1 MYAITTADEK
11 SINKTA
17 QRFFVSQPAISDAIR
32 DLEDEIGITIFE
44 RSNRGVTT
52 TTEGADFIVY
62 ARQVVAQYDLL
73 KERYIDKEQKKRFGV
88 SAQHY
93 TFAVKSYIELIENHD
108 PEKYEF
114 SIYEGKTSEVIN
126 DVRTFKSE
134 IGIIHLD
141 EYNHNFLL
149 KYLRVNNLEY
159 QKLFDCKVFVYLST
173 EHPLADKKRLTCHD
187 LEPYPCLTFNQGE
200 ENPIYLAE
208 EPVSMF
214 ERRKIIKV
222 NDRGTML
229 NMMISRFDDRAKNE
243 GIEKIKTIGDAY
255 MAACGLTEEAENG
268 GAAKMVRFA
277 QGLIED
283 VNAFN
288 KEYKVNVQIRL
299 GINTGNLV
307 AGVIGK
313 TKFIYDIWGDTVNV
327 ASRMESTGEP
337 MKIHVSEE
345 TYEQT
350 KEKFVYGNSIDIEV
364 KGKGLMKTYFL

>member
-1 MYAITTADEK
+1 MTLQQLMYAITTADEK

-17 QRFFVSQPAISDAIR
+17 QRFYVSQPAISDAIR

-141 EYNHNFLL
+141 EYNHNFLM

-159 QKLFDCKVFVYLST
+159 KKLFDCKVFVYLSSD
-173 EHPLADKKRLTCHD
+173 HPLADKKKLTSRD

-214 ERRKIIKV
+214 EKRKIIKV

-229 NMMISRFDDRAKNE
+229 NMMVGLNGYTLCSGIICEELNGTGYKAIPYESREKTSVIYVTRAGSTLSELGQEYIDNL
-243 GIEKIKTIGDAY
+243 
-255 MAACGLTEEAENG
+255 MS
-268 GAAKMVRFA
+268 FA
-277 QGLIED
+277 D
-283 VNAFN
+283 
-288 KEYKVNVQIRL
+288 
-299 GINTGNLV
+299 NT
-307 AGVIGK
+307 
-313 TKFIYDIWGDTVNV
+313 
-327 ASRMESTGEP
+327 
-337 MKIHVSEE
+337 
-345 TYEQT
+345 
-350 KEKFVYGNSIDIEV
+350 
-364 KGKGLMKTYFL
+364 

>member
-1 MYAITTADEK
+1 MTLQQLMYAITTADEK

-17 QRFFVSQPAISDAIR
+17 QRFYVSQPAISDAIR

-126 DVRTFKSE
+126 DVRTFRSE

-141 EYNHNFLL
+141 EYNHNFLM

-159 QKLFDCKVFVYLST
+159 KKLFDCKVFVYLSSD
-173 EHPLADKKRLTCHD
+173 HPLADKKKLTSRD

-214 ERRKIIKV
+214 EKRKIIKV

-229 NMMISRFDDRAKNE
+229 NMMVGLNGYTLCSGIICEELNGTGYKAIPYESREKTSVIYVTRAGSTLSELGQEYIDNL
-243 GIEKIKTIGDAY
+243 
-255 MAACGLTEEAENG
+255 MS
-268 GAAKMVRFA
+268 FA
-277 QGLIED
+277 D
-283 VNAFN
+283 
-288 KEYKVNVQIRL
+288 
-299 GINTGNLV
+299 NT
-307 AGVIGK
+307 
-313 TKFIYDIWGDTVNV
+313 
-327 ASRMESTGEP
+327 
-337 MKIHVSEE
+337 
-345 TYEQT
+345 
-350 KEKFVYGNSIDIEV
+350 
-364 KGKGLMKTYFL
+364 

>member
-1 MYAITTADEK
+1 MTLQQLMYAITTADEK
-11 SINKTA
+11 SINKSA
-17 QRFFVSQPAISDAIR
+17 QRFYVSQPAISDAIR

-141 EYNHNFLL
+141 EYNHNFLM

-159 QKLFDCKVFVYLST
+159 KKLFDCKVFVYLSSD
-173 EHPLADKKRLTCHD
+173 HPLASKKKLTSRD

-214 ERRKIIKV
+214 EKRKIIKV

-229 NMMISRFDDRAKNE
+229 NMMVGLNGYTLCSGIICEELNGTGYKAIPYESREKTSVIYVTRAGSTLSELGQEYIDNL
-243 GIEKIKTIGDAY
+243 
-255 MAACGLTEEAENG
+255 MS
-268 GAAKMVRFA
+268 FA
-277 QGLIED
+277 D
-283 VNAFN
+283 
-288 KEYKVNVQIRL
+288 
-299 GINTGNLV
+299 NT
-307 AGVIGK
+307 
-313 TKFIYDIWGDTVNV
+313 
-327 ASRMESTGEP
+327 
-337 MKIHVSEE
+337 
-345 TYEQT
+345 
-350 KEKFVYGNSIDIEV
+350 
-364 KGKGLMKTYFL
+364 

>member
-1 MYAITTADEK
+1 MTLQQLMYAITTADEK
-11 SINKTA
+11 SINKSA
-17 QRFFVSQPAISDAIR
+17 QRFYVSQPAISDAIR

-141 EYNHNFLL
+141 EYNHNFLM
-149 KYLRVNNLEY
+149 KYLRVNNLDY
-159 QKLFDCKVFVYLST
+159 KKLFDCKVFVYLSSD
-173 EHPLADKKRLTCHD
+173 HPLADKKKLTSRD

-214 ERRKIIKV
+214 EKRKIIKV

-229 NMMISRFDDRAKNE
+229 NMMVGLNGYTLCSGIICEELNGTGYKAIPYESR
-243 GIEKIKTIGDAY
+243 EKTS
-255 MAACGLTEEAENG
+255 
-268 GAAKMVRFA
+268 
-277 QGLIED
+277 
-283 VNAFN
+283 
-288 KEYKVNVQIRL
+288 
-299 GINTGNLV
+299 
-307 AGVIGK
+307 VIYV
-313 TKFIYDIWGDTVNV
+313 T
-327 ASRMESTGEP
+327 RMGSTLKRVFFHNRVTP
-337 MKIHVSEE
+337 
-345 TYEQT
+345 
-350 KEKFVYGNSIDIEV
+350 
-364 KGKGLMKTYFL
+364 

>member
-1 MYAITTADEK
+1 MTLQQLMYAITTADEK

-17 QRFFVSQPAISDAIR
+17 QRFYVSQPAISDAIR

-141 EYNHNFLL
+141 EYNHNFLM

-159 QKLFDCKVFVYLST
+159 KKLFDCKVFVYLSSD
-173 EHPLADKKRLTCHD
+173 HPLASLKKVTSHD

-214 ERRKIIKV
+214 EKRKIIKV

-229 NMMISRFDDRAKNE
+229 NMMVGLNGYTLCSGIICEELNGTGYKAIPYESREKTSVIYVTRAGSTLSELGQEYIDNL
-243 GIEKIKTIGDAY
+243 
-255 MAACGLTEEAENG
+255 MS
-268 GAAKMVRFA
+268 FA
-277 QGLIED
+277 D
-283 VNAFN
+283 
-288 KEYKVNVQIRL
+288 
-299 GINTGNLV
+299 NT
-307 AGVIGK
+307 
-313 TKFIYDIWGDTVNV
+313 
-327 ASRMESTGEP
+327 
-337 MKIHVSEE
+337 
-345 TYEQT
+345 
-350 KEKFVYGNSIDIEV
+350 
-364 KGKGLMKTYFL
+364 

>member
-1 MYAITTADEK
+1 MTLQQLMYAITTADEK

-17 QRFFVSQPAISDAIR
+17 QRFYVSQPAISDAIR

-141 EYNHNFLL
+141 EYNHNFLM

-159 QKLFDCKVFVYLST
+159 KKLFDCKVFVYLSSD
-173 EHPLADKKRLTCHD
+173 HPLASKKKLTSRD

-214 ERRKIIKV
+214 EKRKIIKV

-229 NMMISRFDDRAKNE
+229 NMMVGLNGYTLCSGIICEELNGTGYKAIPYESREKTSVIYVTRAGSTLSELGQEYIDNL
-243 GIEKIKTIGDAY
+243 
-255 MAACGLTEEAENG
+255 MS
-268 GAAKMVRFA
+268 FA
-277 QGLIED
+277 D
-283 VNAFN
+283 
-288 KEYKVNVQIRL
+288 
-299 GINTGNLV
+299 NT
-307 AGVIGK
+307 
-313 TKFIYDIWGDTVNV
+313 
-327 ASRMESTGEP
+327 
-337 MKIHVSEE
+337 
-345 TYEQT
+345 
-350 KEKFVYGNSIDIEV
+350 
-364 KGKGLMKTYFL
+364 

>member
-1 MYAITTADEK
+1 MTLQQLMYAITTADEK
-11 SINKTA
+11 SINKSA
-17 QRFFVSQPAISDAIR
+17 QRFYVSQPAISDAIR

-141 EYNHNFLL
+141 EYNHNFLM
-149 KYLRVNNLEY
+149 KYLRVNNLDY
-159 QKLFDCKVFVYLST
+159 KKLFDCKVFVYLSSD
-173 EHPLADKKRLTCHD
+173 HPLADKKKLTSRD

-214 ERRKIIKV
+214 EKRKIIKV

-229 NMMISRFDDRAKNE
+229 NMMVGLKGYTLCSGIICEELNGTGYKAIPYESREKTSVIYVTRAGSTLSELGQEYIDNL
-243 GIEKIKTIGDAY
+243 
-255 MAACGLTEEAENG
+255 MS
-268 GAAKMVRFA
+268 FA
-277 QGLIED
+277 D
-283 VNAFN
+283 
-288 KEYKVNVQIRL
+288 
-299 GINTGNLV
+299 NT
-307 AGVIGK
+307 
-313 TKFIYDIWGDTVNV
+313 
-327 ASRMESTGEP
+327 
-337 MKIHVSEE
+337 
-345 TYEQT
+345 
-350 KEKFVYGNSIDIEV
+350 
-364 KGKGLMKTYFL
+364 

>member
-1 MYAITTADEK
+1 MTLQQLMYAITTADEK

-17 QRFFVSQPAISDAIR
+17 QRFYVSQPAISDAIR

-141 EYNHNFLL
+141 EYNHNFLM

-159 QKLFDCKVFVYLST
+159 KKLFDCKVFVYLSSD
-173 EHPLADKKRLTCHD
+173 HPLADKKKLTSRD

-214 ERRKIIKV
+214 EKRKIIKV

-229 NMMISRFDDRAKNE
+229 NMMVGLKGYTLCSGIICEELNGTGYKAIPYESREKTSVIYVTRAGSTLSELGQEYIDNLMSFADD
-243 GIEKIKTIGDAY
+243 T
-255 MAACGLTEEAENG
+255 
-268 GAAKMVRFA
+268 
-277 QGLIED
+277 
-283 VNAFN
+283 
-288 KEYKVNVQIRL
+288 
-299 GINTGNLV
+299 
-307 AGVIGK
+307 
-313 TKFIYDIWGDTVNV
+313 
-327 ASRMESTGEP
+327 
-337 MKIHVSEE
+337 
-345 TYEQT
+345 
-350 KEKFVYGNSIDIEV
+350 
-364 KGKGLMKTYFL
+364 

>member
-1 MYAITTADEK
+1 MTLQQLMYAITTADEK

-126 DVRTFKSE
+126 DVRTFRSE

-159 QKLFDCKVFVYLST
+159 QKLFDCKVFVYLSS
-173 EHPLADKKRLTCHD
+173 EHPLANKKKLTNHD

-229 NMMISRFDDRAKNE
+229 NMMVGLNGYTICSGVINEELNGPNIIAKPLKVDDYMQ
-243 GIEKIKTIGDAY
+243 IGY
-255 MAACGLTEEAENG
+255 ILPERIHPSFLTEEYI
-268 GAAKMVRFA
+268 KI
-277 QGLIED
+277 LK
-283 VNAFN
+283 AFS
-288 KEYKVNVQIRL
+288 
-299 GINTGNLV
+299 
-307 AGVIGK
+307 A
-313 TKFIYDIWGDTVNV
+313 
-327 ASRMESTGEP
+327 
-337 MKIHVSEE
+337 
-345 TYEQT
+345 
-350 KEKFVYGNSIDIEV
+350 
-364 KGKGLMKTYFL
+364 

>member
-1 MYAITTADEK
+1 M
-11 SINKTA
+11 
-17 QRFFVSQPAISDAIR
+17 Q
-32 DLEDEIGITIFE
+32 
-44 RSNRGVTT
+44 SNP
-52 TTEGADFIVY
+52 I
-62 ARQVVAQYDLL
+62 L
-73 KERYIDKEQKKRFGV
+73 
-88 SAQHY
+88 
-93 TFAVKSYIELIENHD
+93 ELIENQD

-173 EHPLADKKRLTCHD
+173 EHPLADKKRLTSHD

-229 NMMISRFDDRAKNE
+229 NMMIGLNGYTLCSGIICEELNGSGYKAIPYESREKTSVIYVTRA
-243 GIEKIKTIGDAY
+243 GST
-255 MAACGLTEEAENG
+255 LS
-268 GAAKMVRFA
+268 
-277 QGLIED
+277 
-283 VNAFN
+283 
-288 KEYKVNVQIRL
+288 RL
-299 GINTGNLV
+299 GQEYIDNLK
-307 AGVIGK
+307 AFASK
-313 TKFIYDIWGDTVNV
+313 T
-327 ASRMESTGEP
+327 
-337 MKIHVSEE
+337 
-345 TYEQT
+345 
-350 KEKFVYGNSIDIEV
+350 
-364 KGKGLMKTYFL
+364 

>member
-1 MYAITTADEK
+1 MTLQQLMYAITTADEK

-17 QRFFVSQPAISDAIR
+17 QRFFVSQPAISDSIK
-32 DLEDEIGITIFE
+32 DLEAEIGITIFE

-52 TTEGADFIVY
+52 TNEGADFIVY

-73 KERYIDKEQKKRFGV
+73 KERYIDKEQKEKFGV

-93 TFAVKSYIELIENHD
+93 TFAVKSYIEVIENHD

-114 SIYEGKTSEVIN
+114 SFYEGKTSEVIN

-159 QKLFDCKVFVYLST
+159 KKLFDCKVFVYLSAD
-173 EHPLADKKRLTCHD
+173 HPLANKKKLTSHD
-187 LEPYPCLTFNQGE
+187 LEPYPCLTFTQGE

-229 NMMISRFDDRAKNE
+229 NMMVGINGYTLCSGIICEELNGSGYKAIPYDSREKTSVIYVIRA
-243 GIEKIKTIGDAY
+243 GST
-255 MAACGLTEEAENG
+255 LS
-268 GAAKMVRFA
+268 
-277 QGLIED
+277 
-283 VNAFN
+283 
-288 KEYKVNVQIRL
+288 RL
-299 GINTGNLV
+299 GEEYISNLKV
-307 AGVIGK
+307 
-313 TKFIYDIWGDTVNV
+313 FS
-327 ASRMESTGEP
+327 SRT
-337 MKIHVSEE
+337 
-345 TYEQT
+345 
-350 KEKFVYGNSIDIEV
+350 
-364 KGKGLMKTYFL
+364 

>member
-1 MYAITTADEK
+1 MTLQQLMYAITTADEK

-17 QRFFVSQPAISDAIR
+17 QRFYVSQPAISDAIR

-126 DVRTFKSE
+126 DVRTFRSE

-141 EYNHNFLL
+141 EYNHNFLM

-159 QKLFDCKVFVYLST
+159 KKLFDCKVFVYLSSD
-173 EHPLADKKRLTCHD
+173 HPLASKKKVTSHD
-187 LEPYPCLTFNQGE
+187 LESYPCLTFNQGE

-214 ERRKIIKV
+214 EKRKIIKV

-229 NMMISRFDDRAKNE
+229 NMMVGLNGYTLCSGIICEELNGTGYKAIPYESREKTSVIYVTRMGSTLSDLGQEYIDNLMDFADR
-243 GIEKIKTIGDAY
+243 T
-255 MAACGLTEEAENG
+255 
-268 GAAKMVRFA
+268 
-277 QGLIED
+277 
-283 VNAFN
+283 
-288 KEYKVNVQIRL
+288 
-299 GINTGNLV
+299 
-307 AGVIGK
+307 
-313 TKFIYDIWGDTVNV
+313 
-327 ASRMESTGEP
+327 
-337 MKIHVSEE
+337 
-345 TYEQT
+345 
-350 KEKFVYGNSIDIEV
+350 
-364 KGKGLMKTYFL
+364 

>member
-1 MYAITTADEK
+1 MTLQQLMYVITTADEK
-11 SINKTA
+11 SINRTA
-17 QRFFVSQPAISDAIR
+17 QRFYVSQPAISDAIKE
-32 DLEDEIGITIFE
+32 LEEEIGITIFE

-52 TTEGADFIVY
+52 TSEGSDFIVY

-73 KERYIDKEQKKRFGV
+73 KERYLDKEQKERFGV

-126 DVRTFKSE
+126 DVRTFRSE

-149 KYLRVNNLEY
+149 KYLRTNNLEFH
-159 QKLFDCKVFVYLST
+159 KLFDCRVFVYLSSD
-173 EHPLADKKRLTCHD
+173 HPLAGRKKLNDND

-214 ERRKIIKV
+214 ERKKTVKV

-229 NMMISRFDDRAKNE
+229 NMMVGLNGYTLCSGIICEELNGSGYAAIPYESREKTSVIYITRA
-243 GIEKIKTIGDAY
+243 GST
-255 MAACGLTEEAENG
+255 LS
-268 GAAKMVRFA
+268 
-277 QGLIED
+277 
-283 VNAFN
+283 
-288 KEYKVNVQIRL
+288 RL
-299 GINTGNLV
+299 GSEYIENLRAF
-307 AGVIGK
+307 AG
-313 TKFIYDIWGDTVNV
+313 
-327 ASRMESTGEP
+327 
-337 MKIHVSEE
+337 
-345 TYEQT
+345 QT
-350 KEKFVYGNSIDIEV
+350 
-364 KGKGLMKTYFL
+364 